1 MIEAFRRAREQVDC
15 TLVLAGNNALD
26 DPEGGAILE
35 TIHGLADE
43 RVVILTADDP
53 NLVNALQRSA
63 AVVLQKST
71 REGFGLTVTEAMWK
85 GAAVIG
91 GNVGGIRLQITDGD
105 NGFLVNSVDEAAER
119 PQVLRDARL
128 RERLGRRAKE
138 TVRERFLMSRLI
150 EDWIDLLAMLERRPR
165 YLAVGGAAHD
175 RRFGERRNR
184 AQRTNKCDGDR
195 QDRPVVDRQRHAD
208 RSRAIGGKRAAEA
221 LRRDRAGR
229 CLAGRGASGTW
240 TRGDLVC

>member
-1 MIEAFRRAREQVDC
+1 MRCPRTRSGSAWRTTEVPTDLPLIVQVSRFDRFKDPVGVIEAFRRAREQVDC

-119 PQVLRDARL
+119 IVQVLKMRGCA
-128 RERLGRRAKE
+128 
-138 TVRERFLMSRLI
+138 S
-150 EDWIDLLAMLERRPR
+150 DW
-165 YLAVGGAAHD
+165 VG
-175 RRFGERRNR
+175 
-184 AQRTNKCDGDR
+184 AQRR
-195 QDRPVVDRQRHAD
+195 QCAKDF
-208 RSRAIGGKRAAEA
+208 
-221 LRRDRAGR
+221 
-229 CLAGRGASGTW
+229 
-240 TRGDLVC
+240 